1 MTNLS
6 LTLEKNEITVGTNET
21 ISYHFTHD
29 TNLLDQY
36 FELRK
41 NIYIQDFN
49 LQDFSDHEDN
59 YDDKEYTHIL
69 VICDGNRVIGG
80 ARIIVHQ
87 RNSDEILPIES
98 EFFRLKDTFP
108 NLSLHNKSYSEVNRT
123 VLLPEYR
130 QGKIGEEIV
139 RLCAL
144 KSKLCGADYLFTVA
158 PKVQARNNRKHCSN
172 LGINFT
178 IFENISVP
186 EKPSYRG
193 KRMFLTLTNLQQP
206 LPKALPAILS

>member
-1 MTNLS
+1 MNCDI
-6 LTLEKNEITVGTNET
+6 K
-21 ISYHFTHD
+21 YQFTRD
-29 TNLLDQY
+29 QNLLDQY

-41 NIYIQDFN
+41 RIYIQDFN
-49 LQDFSDHEDN
+49 LLDFADHEDN

-69 VICDGNRVIGG
+69 VICDDNRVIGG
-80 ARIIVHQ
+80 ARIIIHNK
-87 RNSDEILPIES
+87 NSSELLPIES
-98 EFFRLKDTFP
+98 ESFLLKDIFP
-108 NLSLHNKSYSEVNRT
+108 DLLLHNKSYSEVNRT

-158 PKVQARNNRKHCSN
+158 PKIQARNNRKHCSN

-178 IFENISVP
+178 IFDDISVP

-193 KRMFLTLTNLQQP
+193 KRMFLTLTKLQQ
-206 LPKALPAILS
+206 LSLDTVAV